1 MQKKRSA
8 KAERQCVLSFINV
21 DIRNPLQFI
30 RCILQTKMR
39 AGIQRYTDTRM
50 SIRYWRSAKEHHPC
64 QTEQA
69 SCPQDPGYTGSL
81 YQIRNPNLYRVPCG
95 RFRKNMLPT
104 APIKKIAPHTLIKVL
119 CLLISLSHISPYLKS
134 SHSEQNHPRFPPSD
148 RFHFRLLPAAS
159 QNLHFLS
166 SILLPH
172 QDPSHKW
179 L

>member
-50 SIRYWRSAKEHHPC
+50 SIRYWRPAKEHHPC

-81 YQIRNPNLYRVPCG
+81 YRIRNPNLYRVPCG

-104 APIKKIAPHTLIKVL
+104 ASIKRLQRTTLSKFYV
-119 CLLISLSHISPYLKS
+119 CSSRYHIYL
-134 SHSEQNHPRFPPSD
+134 H
-148 RFHFRLLPAAS
+148 
-159 QNLHFLS
+159 
-166 SILLPH
+166 I
-172 QDPSHKW
+172 
-179 L
+179 